1 VNCDFQKQREEMVLN
16 QLIKR
21 GINDKSVI
29 EAFRK
34 IPREI
39 FIPEKYRE
47 FAYFDGPIEIG
58 FGQTISQP
66 FIIALMVSELEPQK
80 GLKCLEVGTGSG
92 YQTAILLH
100 LGLKVYSIERIKELA
115 LIATKNLLKLNFK
128 DFNIFVRDG
137 TLGLPE
143 YAPFDR
149 IIVSASAPKI
159 PESLISQL
167 SSNNGIMIIPVG
179 DRHMQNLVK
188 IIKTNHDIQK
198 KNLDYVRFVPL
209 IGKEGWN
216 E

>member
-1 VNCDFQKQREEMVLN
+1 MNCDFQKQREEMVLN

-21 GINDKSVI
+21 GIKDKSVI

-34 IPREI
+34 IPREE
-39 FIPEKYRE
+39 FIPENLRE

-66 FIIALMVSELEPQK
+66 FIIALMVSELEPRK
-80 GLKCLEVGTGSG
+80 WLKCLEVGTGSG
-92 YQTAILLH
+92 YQTAILLF
-100 LGLKVYSIERIKELA
+100 LGLKVFSIERLEKLA
-115 LIATKNLLKLNFK
+115 LIATKNMLKLNFK
-128 DFNIFVRDG
+128 DFKIFVGDG

-167 SSNNGIMIIPVG
+167 STDHGIMVIPVG
-179 DRHMQNLVK
+179 DRYMQNLVK
-188 IIKTNHDIQK
+188 IIKTNHGIQEK
-198 KNLDYVRFVPL
+198 TLDYVRFVPL

>member
-1 VNCDFQKQREEMVLN
+1 M
-16 QLIKR
+16 
-21 GINDKSVI
+21 
-29 EAFRK
+29 
-34 IPREI
+34 
-39 FIPEKYRE
+39 
-47 FAYFDGPIEIG
+47 
-58 FGQTISQP
+58 
-66 FIIALMVSELEPQK
+66 
-80 GLKCLEVGTGSG
+80 
-92 YQTAILLH
+92 
-100 LGLKVYSIERIKELA
+100 
-115 LIATKNLLKLNFK
+115 
-128 DFNIFVRDG
+128 RDG

-159 PESLISQL
+159 SESLISQL
-167 SSNNGIMIIPVG
+167 SSNNGVMIIPVG